1 MSNNLDNNG
10 NLILVLGDNNVLLLI
25 LGLKC
30 IRKVLNYIVVEMHTQ
45 QQECI

>member
-25 LGLKC
+25 LGLKY